1 MIRVLGSG
9 SSGNAV
15 LIGDVNPV
23 LLDAGL
29 PIKRLRA
36 ALRGYGVTTLTKLAF
51 AAITHE
57 HQDHAQAVEGL
68 LKASV
73 DVLASEGTLKALGVS
88 GHHRSVTLTPS
99 VVTQVNGW
107 GIIAIPVKH
116 DAAEPVAFYV
126 GKNGLR
132 VLYVTDTE
140 GFAPPAGLVSRPT
153 HVLIEANHRRSEL
166 EHLSEFDQ
174 TALRSSNNHL
184 SIEAAMEA
192 LAQLDL
198 SACREIRLLHISDRF
213 GDEEGFV
220 SEVAAE
226 FGVPV
231 YAAPREA
238 RWTHDPSNN

>member
-15 LIGDVNPV
+15 LVGDHSPV

-29 PIKRLRA
+29 PLKRLRA

-51 AAITHE
+51 VAVTHE

-73 DVLASEGTLKALGVS
+73 DVLASAGTLGALGVS
-88 GHHRSVTLTPS
+88 DHYRSIALTPN

-107 GIIAIPVKH
+107 GIIGIPVKH
-116 DAAEPVAFYV
+116 DAAEPMAFYV
-126 GKNGLR
+126 GRGSLR

-140 GFAPPAGLVSRPT
+140 SFAPPVGLVSKPT
-153 HVLIEANHRRSEL
+153 HVLIEANHRRSEM
-166 EHLSEFDQ
+166 ERRAEFDDHAMRVSSSHLSVEG
-174 TALRSSNNHL
+174 
-184 SIEAAMEA
+184 AMET
-192 LAQLDL
+192 LARLDL
-198 SACREIRLLHISDRF
+198 SCCESIHLLHVSDRH
-213 GDEEGFV
+213 GDEAGFV
-220 SEVAAE
+220 AEVSAE

-231 YAAPREA
+231 HAAQA
-238 RWTHDPSNN
+238 A

>member
-15 LIGDVNPV
+15 LIGDVKPV

-51 AAITHE
+51 AAVTHE

-73 DVLASEGTLKALGVS
+73 DVLASAGTLGALGVN
-88 GHHRSVTLTPS
+88 GHHRAVALTPS

-107 GIIAIPVKH
+107 CIIGIPVKH
-116 DAAEPVAFYV
+116 DAAEPMAFYV
-126 GKNGLR
+126 GRGGLR

-140 GFAPPAGLVSRPT
+140 SFVPPVGLVGRPT
-153 HVLIEANHRRSEL
+153 HVLIEANHRRDEL
-166 EHLSEFDQ
+166 EILGEFDS
-174 TALRSSNNHL
+174 TALRSSGNHL
-184 SIEAAMEA
+184 SVEGAMET
-192 LAQLDL
+192 LAKLDL
-198 SACREIRLLHISDRF
+198 SACQEIRLLHISDRF
-213 GDEEGFV
+213 GHEDEFV

-231 YAAPREA
+231 YAAQA
-238 RWTHDPSNN
+238 A